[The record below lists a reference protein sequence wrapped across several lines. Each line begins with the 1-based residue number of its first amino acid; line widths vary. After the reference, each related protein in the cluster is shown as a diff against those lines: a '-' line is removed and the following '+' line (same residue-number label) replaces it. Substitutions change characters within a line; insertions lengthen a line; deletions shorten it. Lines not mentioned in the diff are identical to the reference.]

1 MGDVAWRAGAV
12 TLPRDREIRT
22 ALEEFEGRLYV
33 DLRQFEDYAGD
44 GEPRPTK
51 KGVKFDVRHLAGVI
65 EHLEAARAEAERRGW
80 L

>member
-12 TLPRDREIRT
+12 EMPRGREIRT

-33 DLRQFEDYAGD
+33 DLRTYEDYAGD

-51 KGVKFDVRHLAGVI
+51 KGLKLDVRFLDELLTHLAT
-65 EHLEAARAEAERRGW
+65 ARAEAERRGW

>member
-12 TLPRDREIRT
+12 ELPRGREIRT

-44 GEPRPTK
+44 GEARPTK
-51 KGVKFDVRHLAGVI
+51 KGLKLDVRYLDELLTHLG
-65 EHLEAARAEAERRGW
+65 AARAEAERRGW